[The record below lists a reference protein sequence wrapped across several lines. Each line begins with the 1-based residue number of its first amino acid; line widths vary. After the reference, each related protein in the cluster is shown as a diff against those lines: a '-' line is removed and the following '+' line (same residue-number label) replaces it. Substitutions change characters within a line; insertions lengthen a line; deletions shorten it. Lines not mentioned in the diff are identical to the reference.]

1 MIACDRLD
9 SAAPVGYVHLGSG
22 AVNFAQTLIVSPP
35 GAMLRALR
43 PSRSCMRFSCLC
55 GLLACFAG
63 FLCLATRVVVAQ
75 APSQSSGQADST
87 KYVGVEVCQG
97 CHEDLD
103 TSFRKSA
110 HKATLKNKTAATRG
124 CEGCHGPG
132 AEHVEAG
139 GDSRKIWR
147 FSDTKPE
154 TVLERCTR
162 CHEANLGDAHS
173 KAHLSC
179 LTCHS
184 VHHPAQQ
191 KSLLTKSVT
200 QLCRGCHNLPS

>member
-1 MIACDRLD
+1 
-9 SAAPVGYVHLGSG
+9 
-22 AVNFAQTLIVSPP
+22 
-35 GAMLRALR
+35 
-43 PSRSCMRFSCLC
+43 MRFSCLC

-75 APSQSSGQADST
+75 ATSQSSGQADST

-97 CHEDLD
+97 CHEDLY

-110 HKATLKNKTAATRG
+110 RKATPKNKTAATRG
-124 CEGCHGPG
+124 CEGCHRPG

-147 FSDTKPE
+147 FSDAKPE
-154 TVLERCTR
+154 TVPERCTR
-162 CHEANLGDAHS
+162 CHEANLGAAHS
-173 KAHLSC
+173 KPHLSC

-184 VHHPAQQ
+184 VHHPRSAE
-191 KSLLTKSVT
+191 VT
-200 QLCRGCHNLPS
+200 AHQVGNPAMSWLSQLAKLMSAPVPAGKGLG